1 MSEAN
6 PPGSG
11 SAPGTTEAAPLQFDR
26 AVATDPVAR
35 SAGGV
40 TCSFCRHAIADAY
53 FTVNDKPVC
62 RNCKASIEHAVA
74 QSRTRRAFGK
84 AFAFGLGAALAGAAI
99 YYAVLALLNLQIGI
113 VAIAIG
119 YMVGYA
125 IRKAVRGGGRRY
137 QILAACLTYFAIG
150 VAYVPV
156 LMTSAGA
163 KNRAVKAAADTTAVK
178 RVAAT
183 GDSLAVSA
191 SAPQSGFGFAAGIAA
206 LIAIALILPVVTVVT
221 TLPSGLLSAIIIG
234 IGIRVAW
241 RMTAAAPLVFAG
253 PLEVGRATAGA
264 S

>member
-1 MSEAN
+1 MSEDRLSS
-6 PPGSG
+6 SG
-11 SAPGTTEAAPLQFDR
+11 SAPTTSASAPLQFDR
-26 AVATDPVAR
+26 AVASDPAAR
-35 SAGGV
+35 TAGGV
-40 TCSFCRHAIADAY
+40 ACSFCRHAIADAY

-62 RNCKASIEHAVA
+62 GRCKAAIERAVA

-84 AFAFGLGAALAGAAI
+84 AFASGLGAALAGAAI
-99 YYAVLALLNLQIGI
+99 YYAVLALLNIEIGI

-137 QILAACLTYFAIG
+137 QILAACLTYSAVG

-156 LMTSAGA
+156 VMTAAGA
-163 KNRAVKAAADTTAVK
+163 KNRAVKAAADTTAAK
-178 RVAAT
+178 RAAAT
-183 GDSLAVSA
+183 GDTLAVSA
-191 SAPQSGFGFAAGIAA
+191 SAPRSGFGFMEGVAA
-206 LIAIALILPVVTVVT
+206 LIAFALILPVLSIVT
-221 TLPSGLLSAIIIG
+221 TLPSGLLSALIIG

-253 PLEVGRATAGA
+253 PLEVGRATQGA